1 MMKKLLIGLLAAS
14 LTVCT
19 LFSAG
24 CNDNTDAD
32 EQEIVTENAV
42 GERVFRSKDSLYSYT
57 LNDNNE
63 ATITGYAGES
73 ASVIVNRIDG
83 NYKVVAIG
91 ENAFANNK
99 KIKTVELSDAVKVIG
114 DGAFTSCTALESITF
129 RSKPA
134 LQKIGDGAFAGC
146 TALTAFRLPSSLKT
160 IGADAFLDCTK
171 ATIDFSEASAL
182 ESIGD
187 YAFSFCGTKS
197 TENFTVVIPENLTD
211 IGHGAFYGCTTVNAF
226 DVDAANTVFS
236 VKDGILYSKDGKTLV
251 LYPPAANQGGA
262 YTVPSDVRVIAGSAF
277 AGTGLKS
284 VTVSEG
290 VEEIGG
296 SAFYYAYNLENVS
309 LPSTL
314 KTLGSYAFL
323 DCAALKEANIPEN
336 TEIGAFVFRNCTA
349 LTSVTLP
356 SRMDTIPE
364 GLFDSCSALTAVT
377 LPEGITSIG
386 QFAFNY
392 CLKLSEI
399 TIPETVSTI
408 GAYAFRNCQA
418 LTNIDISSVSA
429 LGDFAFQNCKA
440 LTAADI
446 SGLGE
451 IPAFTFQGCT
461 LLTDVNYSDRIT
473 AIGNYAFFA
482 CDLLEDFDIPKTVT
496 TIGNYAFGK
505 CNSLQEVIIPDSVQ
519 SLGMGVFYSSGIRS
533 AIVEAP
539 ITVIPVSF
547 FDGCQKLSVVML
559 PETVEVISTGA
570 FTECV
575 QLKTIPLLKPVRHV
589 AMGAF
594 TGCRNLE
601 TLVIGTED
609 TEIATGTFY
618 GCESLTEIV
627 IPEGITSIGSSA
639 FAECVSLTSVSFPS
653 TLERIDMA
661 AFSGCNKL
669 VRAEFPASMTTIGD
683 SAFYG
688 CSKLIKIEIP
698 KSVVYVGENAF
709 YGTNW
714 LKSRA
719 TEEFIVVG
727 DGILLQYNGNA
738 RDIVIPDT
746 VKRIPSYRFATLKT
760 EPTSFTIP
768 STVEFIAKDAFA
780 VKILT
785 EDASGEETYAYRM
798 RYVKIIGRKGTY
810 AETFANHEYY
820 TFEAIN

>member
-14 LTVCT
+14 LAVFT

-24 CNDNTDAD
+24 CQADAE
-32 EQEIVTENAV
+32 EQETVTENEA
-42 GERVFRSKDSLYSYT
+42 GERVFKSKDSLYSYT
-57 LNDNNE
+57 LNDNKE

-99 KIKTVELSDAVKVIG
+99 KIKTVELSDSVKVIG
-114 DGAFTSCTALESITF
+114 NGAFTSCTALEKIEF
-129 RSKPA
+129 RSNKSS
-134 LQKIGDGAFAGC
+134 LQKIGNGAFAGC
-146 TALTAFRLPSSLKT
+146 TALTSFKLPASLKT
-160 IGADAFLDCTK
+160 IGADAFLDCAK
-171 ATIDFSEASAL
+171 ATVDFSEAIAL

-187 YAFSFCGTKS
+187 YAFSFCGTKAA
-197 TENFTVVIPENLTD
+197 EHFTVVIPEKLTD
-211 IGHGAFYGCTTVNAF
+211 IGHGAFYGCTKVNAF
-226 DVDAANTVFS
+226 DVADANTVFS

-251 LYPPAANQGGA
+251 LYPPAANEGA
-262 YTVPSDVRVIAGSAF
+262 SFTIPSDVRVIEGSAF

-284 VTVSEG
+284 VIVSEG

-296 SAFYYAYNLENVS
+296 SAFYFAYNLESIS

-336 TEIGAFVFRNCTA
+336 TEVGAFVFRNCTA

-356 SRMDTIPE
+356 SRMDAIPE
-364 GLFDSCSALTAVT
+364 GLFDSCSALTAIT
-377 LPEGITSIG
+377 LPEGITEIG

-392 CLKLSEI
+392 CLKLSALD
-399 TIPETVSTI
+399 IPETVRTI
-408 GAYAFRNCQA
+408 GAYAFRNCQ
-418 LTNIDISSVSA
+418 LLKNIDISFVTD

-440 LTAADI
+440 MTDADI
-446 SGLGE
+446 SGLSE
-451 IPAFTFQGCT
+451 IPAFAFQGCT
-461 LLTDVNYSDRIT
+461 VLSDVKYSDRIT

-482 CDLLEDFDIPKTVT
+482 CDLLESFDIPETVT
-496 TIGNYAFGK
+496 AIGNYAFGK
-505 CNSLQEVIIPDSVQ
+505 CNSLQEMTIPSSVT
-519 SLGMGVFYSSGIRS
+519 SLGMGVFYASGLRR
-533 AIVEAP
+533 AIIEAP
-539 ITVIPVSF
+539 ITEIPVSF
-547 FDGCQKLSVVML
+547 FDGCQKLSVLML

-575 QLKTIPLLKPVRHV
+575 QLKNIPLRKPVRHV
-589 AMGAF
+589 ATGAF

-618 GCESLTEIV
+618 GCENLKEII
-627 IPEGITSIGSSA
+627 IPEGIKTIGSSA
-639 FAECVSLTSVSFPS
+639 FAECVSLTSVTFPS
-653 TLERIDMA
+653 TLEWIDMA

-669 VRAEFPASMTTIGD
+669 VRAELPASVTTIGD
-683 SAFYG
+683 NAFSG
-688 CSKLIKIEIP
+688 CSKLVKIDIP
-698 KSVVYVGENAF
+698 KSVTYVGENAF

-714 LKSRA
+714 LKARS
-719 TEEFIVVG
+719 TEEFVVVG
-727 DGILLQYNGNA
+727 DGVLIQYNGNA
-738 RDIVIPDT
+738 KDIVIPDT
-746 VKRIPSYRFATLKT
+746 VKRIPAYRFSLLKN

-780 VKILT
+780 AKILT
-785 EDASGEETYAYRM
+785 ENADGEETYAYRM

-820 TFEAIN
+820 TFEAID